1 MKKVIAMWGGEDIGK
16 SSNILALAK
25 EMIRVYPGHK
35 VIHCSMPIA
44 TLSIDFRLILE
55 INKKTM
61 AFESMGD
68 PNSGLNTRLPE
79 IINLYNPDVLICAC
93 RSKGYT
99 VTDVENAA
107 ASMGAEIIWTTPYQ
121 CAIDQ
126 MILNDLKAKHLLD
139 LMVNLGLI

>member
-1 MKKVIAMWGGEDIGK
+1 MKKVIATWGGEDIGK

-25 EMIRVYPGHK
+25 EMIKAYPSHK
-35 VIHCSMPIA
+35 VIYTSMPIA
-44 TLSIDFRLILE
+44 SLAIDFRLILE
-55 INKKTM
+55 INKNTI

-68 PNSGLNTRLPE
+68 PNSDLNKRLPE
-79 IINLYNPDVLICAC
+79 IISLYNPDVLICAC

-99 VTDVENAA
+99 VTDVERAA
-107 ASMGAEIIWTTPYQ
+107 ASMSAEIIWSTPYQ

-126 MILNDLKAKHLLD
+126 IILNDLKAKHLLD